1 LHIYN
6 SSGTT
11 KFKLEHNGLYDGLVY
26 VPHRQEEVGWA
37 RITHIGGDE
46 YDGVFTTDIGMY
58 HLRAI
63 SVYEKVKRDNDVVL
77 ESPIDRHKN
86 FQNSTH
92 ILIKDRDTY
101 LSQLERSNHILSDE
115 LQDQKNVEE
124 LSSPIFQINQCGV
137 TNNLTPRNISKI
149 YQSSNAFSGIF
160 KRAPEGCPT
169 SRKYMVMAA
178 AADCSYFAV
187 FQSESKVL
195 SLLLADW
202 LAASKVYEDTFN
214 VVLSLSKV
222 SISQTCSSD
231 ISDSVSPPPIFR
243 WNQGCRAGYTIQQR
257 LSDFS
262 YWRGQQND
270 TFGLWHL
277 MTACPT
283 QPSVGIAWVGSICK
297 RNAEFQSKKFCF

>member
-1 LHIYN
+1 M
-6 SSGTT
+6 
-11 KFKLEHNGLYDGLVY
+11 YDGLVY

-46 YDGVFTTDIGMY
+46 YDGVFTTDISMY

-63 SVYEKVKRDNDVVL
+63 SVYEKVKRDNDIVL
-77 ESPIDRHKN
+77 ESPMDRHKN

-92 ILIKDRDTY
+92 ILIKDRDSY
-101 LSQLERSNHILSDE
+101 LGQLEKSSHILSDV
-115 LQDQKNVEE
+115 LQDQKNMEE
-124 LSSPIFQINQCGV
+124 SGSPIFQINQCGV
-137 TNNLTPRNISKI
+137 TNNVPPKNTSKV
-149 YQSSNAFSGIF
+149 YQSSNVFSSLF

-178 AADCSYFAV
+178 AADCSYYAV
-187 FQSESKVL
+187 YQSASKVL

-222 SISQTCSSD
+222 NILQTCSSE
-231 ISDSVSPPPIFR
+231 ISDNISPPPITR
-243 WNQGCRAGYTIQQR
+243 WNQGCRASYTLPQR

-270 TFGLWHL
+270 SFGLWHL

-283 QPSVGIAWVGSICK
+283 QPSVGIAWVSTLCQ
-297 RNAEFQSKKFCF
+297 RTATLQSKKFCF